1 MELQWAASVAGG
13 DVCVCV
19 WCVCGEDEGVAEAL
33 GMQHDEA
40 VLSLRWCYMHG

>member
-1 MELQWAASVAGG
+1 MELQRAASVAGG
-13 DVCVCV
+13 DVCVCG
-19 WCVCGEDEGVAEAL
+19 VCGEDEGVAEAL